1 MIEYRVRVRLGSGRL
16 LSTAPF
22 FTNRERS
29 LGDFVRLP
37 VRPDGE
43 LEPGE
48 DYDWRVTAVEDGGKV
63 LVLEYEFPTAA

>member
-1 MIEYRVRVRLGSGRL
+1 MIEYRVRVRLGSGRQ
-16 LSTAPF
+16 LSAAPF
-22 FTNRERS
+22 FTNRERC

-43 LEPGE
+43 LEPAQR
-48 DYDWRVTAVEDGGKV
+48 YDWRITAVEDDGKM

>member
-1 MIEYRVRVRLGSGRL
+1 MIEYRVRVRLGSGRQ
-16 LSTAPF
+16 LSPAPF
-22 FTNRERS
+22 FTNRERC
-29 LGDFVRLP
+29 LGDLVRLP

-48 DYDWRVTAVEDGGKV
+48 GHEWRVAAIEDDGKL